1 MDWKIAGHDL
11 VPSQTITSGENSSHQ
26 TPPKCAG
33 EHESLIVPLHPLRIK
48 PAGNAYTATENIK
61 MAAGIFV
68 TLPDELLIQVLEL
81 LDAASLQ
88 RLGCACKALYAF
100 SRLEELWKTLCIMY
114 AFPHRLLFLLLF
126 YFRRVRESR
135 CHNLPPCRTSWSGY
149 SLPLRLISFYSARCR
164 LQGVDGLSP
173 EDVHIIRPP

>member
-1 MDWKIAGHDL
+1 MRFSCKQKKKQSGQDLRSPTQYNGLDVL

-26 TPPKCAG
+26 TPPKSAG

-61 MAAGIFV
+61 MAAGTFV

-81 LDAASLQ
+81 LDAASLK

-100 SRLEELWKTLCIMY
+100 SRLEELWKTLCIEY
-114 AFPHRLLFLLLF
+114 AFPHQLLLLLF
-126 YFRRVRESR
+126 FSACE
-135 CHNLPPCRTSWSGY
+135 GI
-149 SLPLRLISFYSARCR
+149 SLPQPASM
-164 LQGVDGLSP
+164 
-173 EDVHIIRPP
+173 